1 MHNLD
6 NYLTRIF
13 IERYLERVSIMSI
26 DGGMT
31 NAEQSAY
38 TDTIAALRKE
48 IGEHTES
55 IPSLELC
62 KATEQHLRTSTSE
75 IL

>member
-1 MHNLD
+1 MHSLD
-6 NYLTRIF
+6 NDLTRIF
-13 IERYLERVSIMSI
+13 IERYLERVSIMPI

-38 TDTIAALRKE
+38 ADTVAALRKE
-48 IGEHTES
+48 IGKHTES

-62 KATEQHLRTSTSE
+62 KATEQHLRTSTGE